1 MNENYKS
8 ILFALLR
15 RGLPALVAFG
25 VGGLVLLSADGS
37 VPAMLLGFAFFLVAG
52 IFLAGPV
59 ARLCA
64 EPMGSVFWPRK
75 YYDRPQPIYGIAES
89 KRVKGFPEEALAEYE
104 KLAAAFP
111 GEVRPHLEMIEIA
124 LSDLKDPALAE
135 TLYQRSLAFLPAP
148 RDRELLAQVYGAT
161 HERQAPRPVR
171 HLEMPPHPAQ
181 PQP

>member
-1 MNENYKS
+1 MHENYKS
-8 ILFALLR
+8 ILFAFLR
-15 RGLPALVAFG
+15 RGIPALVAFAI
-25 VGGLVLLSADGS
+25 GGLVLLSADGS
-37 VPAMLLGFAFFLVAG
+37 VAAMLLGFAFFLVAG

-64 EPMGSVFWPRK
+64 EPLGGVFWPRK
-75 YYDRPQPIYGIAES
+75 YYDRPQPMYGIAES
-89 KRVKGFPEEALAEYE
+89 KRVKGFPEAALAEYE

-124 LSDLKDPALAE
+124 LADLKDPALAE

-148 RDRELLAQVYGAT
+148 KDRELLAQVYGAT
-161 HERQAPRPVR
+161 HERQPPKSVR
-171 HLEMPPHPAQ
+171 HLEMPLHTAR

>member
-25 VGGLVLLSADGS
+25 VGGFVLLGAGEN
-37 VPAMLLGFAFFLVAG
+37 VAAMLLGFAFFLVAA

-64 EPMGSVFWPRK
+64 EPIGSLFWPRK
-75 YYDRPQPIYGIAES
+75 YYDRPQPMYGIAES

-124 LSDLKDPALAE
+124 LADLKDHALAE
-135 TLYQRSLAFLPAP
+135 TLYRRSLAFLPAP
-148 RDRELLAQVYGAT
+148 KDRELLAQVYGAT
-161 HERQAPRPVR
+161 HERQAPKPVR
-171 HLEMPPHPAQ
+171 HLEMSPHPAR